1 MRITR
6 IVPALFGRFTTPTAL
21 TIPPGKMVVIYGE
34 NETGKSTYADLA
46 VTLLSESY
54 DMGIISRYG
63 TPNAPIKG
71 HIELANGNNSL
82 TVEFKNIARIPS
94 RTSEVKRKESDST
107 SPIWDA
113 ISSLD
118 PQVVRNLFRLNAV
131 EIGNG
136 EAVKEKFK
144 NYGFGDKRGT
154 SVTSVRD
161 SYKSRITE
169 LTRLLRESQVNL
181 EKLENN
187 RTEAEGSGPRYRTL
201 LKQIEEAETEKKDYE
216 TELATLRDTET
227 ALRVCTSLEMGVE
240 KAREAE
246 LCLREAEENGLLV
259 PLTFG
264 TVHGSVHP
272 AEEKFSAIRL
282 EELED
287 TLTECET
294 TLAEQTTI
302 VDDELRG
309 IGLNREQLLSS
320 RTLADQQPRNEFFT
334 HIQRK
339 LLSRESYVD
348 ELDRLHGQNHTV
360 EVNSAENRV
369 RAAADAWT
377 ATGVTISAHEFAG
390 RPDALEAPTQ
400 TSASGGRADGAWV
413 LAALGVA
420 GVVVGLLTDQT
431 FGALFSGAI
440 GIVGFVML
448 RRSRPSSSVP
458 AAQASDPIGRDLL
471 HGLAKEVIDSRNDL
485 ETQKRELEKVRERI
499 PFLESE
505 IDRLDSEVRDA
516 LSGVGL
522 DVVPGMSSTALSSLF
537 EKVAGLVTQTQSLG
551 NLVLLRDRA
560 KTEVEK
566 ARHGFE
572 KLRDR
577 LLGDFSSAEID
588 IPTTRVKSPVDA
600 VDIIRDWCGRWNQ
613 QVQWRQAETSLR
625 GQIEAQNHLAPKIRE
640 LLALDPDARNRVA
653 VEIREAVEGLVTKRD
668 ELNSKIQGLNSEA
681 NTLSTDSRLVE
692 INASIAACTADI
704 RDTCIE
710 MMRLHAQVKL
720 IESLARKRAEESK
733 PELVRRVQE
742 MVLAVADDWKSIEFD
757 EDGNSV
763 TVERHKGGAVKDV
776 ALSAGA
782 RSLLFTA
789 MRVAIMQQEA
799 DGDNGVHIPLF
810 CDDPLLHLDDQRTR
824 QAMRMLRDQADGHQV
839 LYFTCKKEIRN
850 LANELGIPVVTI
862 G

>member
-6 IVPALFGRFTTPTAL
+6 IVPALFGRFTTPKAL
-21 TIPPGKMVVIYGE
+21 TIPPDKMVVIYGK

-118 PQVVRNLFRLNAV
+118 PQVVRNLFRLNAL
-131 EIGNG
+131 EIENG
-136 EAVKEKFK
+136 DEVKKKFK

-169 LTRLLRESQVNL
+169 LTRLLRESRDD
-181 EKLENN
+181 LENLRN
-187 RTEAEGSGPRYRTL
+187 NQAEAEGSGPQYRTL
-201 LKQIEEAETEKKDYE
+201 LKQIEQAEKEKRDHE
-216 TELATLRDTET
+216 TELTTLRETET
-227 ALRVCTSLEMGVE
+227 ALRVCTSLDMGV
-240 KAREAE
+240 KDAREAE
-246 LCLREAEENGLLV
+246 LDLRTAEENGLMV

-272 AEEKFSAIRL
+272 AVEKFSAIRL

-287 TLTECET
+287 ALTKCET

-302 VDDELRG
+302 LDDELRG
-309 IGLNREQLLSS
+309 IGLDREQLLSS
-320 RTLADQQPRNEFFT
+320 ETLADQLPRNEFLSRV
-334 HIQRK
+334 QRK
-339 LLSRESYVD
+339 LVLRESKMD
-348 ELDRLHGQNHTV
+348 DLERLRGQDHTV
-360 EVNSAENRV
+360 EVNSAEARV
-369 RAAADAWT
+369 RAAESAWT
-377 ATGVTISAHEFAG
+377 ATGVTITAHEFAG
-390 RPDALEAPTQ
+390 RPDALEAPVQ

-413 LAALGVA
+413 LAALAVA
-420 GVVVGLLTDQT
+420 GVVAGLLTDQT

-440 GIVGFVML
+440 GIAGFVML
-448 RRSRPSSSVP
+448 RRTRPSPSVP
-458 AAQASDPIGRDLL
+458 AAQASTPIDRDLL
-471 HGLAKEVIDSRNDL
+471 HGLAKEVIDSRNNL
-485 ETQKRELEKVRERI
+485 ETQTRELEKVQETI
-499 PFLESE
+499 PVLESE
-505 IDRLDSEVRDA
+505 IDRLDSEVRKA

-522 DVVPGMSSTALSSLF
+522 DVAAGISSMALSSLF

-551 NLVLLRDRA
+551 NLVLLRERA

-566 ARHGFE
+566 ARKGFE
-572 KLRDR
+572 ELRDR
-577 LLGDFSSAEID
+577 LLEDFAAAKID
-588 IPTTRVKSPVDA
+588 IPSTRVKSPGDA
-600 VDIIRDWCGRWNQ
+600 VDIIRDWCGRWDQ
-613 QVQWRQAETSLR
+613 QVQWRRAETWLR
-625 GQIEAQNHLAPKIRE
+625 RQIEAQNHLAPKIRE

-668 ELNSKIQGLNSEA
+668 ELNSKIQGLNYEA

-692 INASIAACTADI
+692 INASIAACEADI

-710 MMRLHAQVKL
+710 VMRLHAQVKL
-720 IESLARKRAEESK
+720 IESLAKKRAEESK

-757 EDGNSV
+757 EDGNSI
-763 TVERHKGGAVKDV
+763 TVERREGGTVKDI

-839 LYFTCKKEIRN
+839 LYFTCKTEMKN
-850 LANELGIPVVTI
+850 LASELGIPVVTI

>member
-6 IVPALFGRFTTPTAL
+6 IVPALFGRFTTPKAL
-21 TIPPGKMVVIYGE
+21 DIPSGKMVVIYGK

-46 VTLLSESY
+46 VTLLSKSY

-71 HIELANGNNSL
+71 HIELTSEDDSL
-82 TVEFKNIARIPS
+82 TVEFKNGARIPS
-94 RTSEVKRKESDST
+94 VTSGVKRKESDSS
-107 SPIWDA
+107 SPIWDD
-113 ISSLD
+113 IKSLD

-136 EAVKEKFK
+136 KDVKEKFK

-154 SVTSVRD
+154 SVTSVRN
-161 SYKSRITE
+161 SYNSRISV
-169 LTRLLRESQVNL
+169 LTRLLRDTQSNL
-181 EKLENN
+181 DKLRNN
-187 RTEAEGSGPRYRTL
+187 RTEAEGSGPRYRIL
-201 LKQIEEAETEKKDYE
+201 LKQIEQAETEKKGYD

-240 KAREAE
+240 SAREAE
-246 LCLREAEENGLLV
+246 LGLREAEENGLLV

-272 AEEKFSAIRL
+272 AKEKFSAIRL
-282 EELED
+282 EELEEE
-287 TLTECET
+287 LTNRET
-294 TLAEQTTI
+294 DLAEQTTT
-302 VDDELRG
+302 VDNELRG
-309 IGLNREQLLSS
+309 IGLDREQLLSS
-320 RTLADQQPRNEFFT
+320 RTLADQQPRNEFLT
-334 HIQRK
+334 RIQRK
-339 LLSRESYVD
+339 LLSRESKVD
-348 ELDRLHGQNHTV
+348 ELDRLRGQNHTV
-360 EVNSAENRV
+360 EVNSAESRV
-369 RAAADAWT
+369 RAAEDAWT
-377 ATGVTISAHEFAG
+377 STGVTISAHEFAG
-390 RPDALEAPTQ
+390 HPDALEAPVQ
-400 TSASGGRADGAWV
+400 TAASGGRADGAWV

-420 GVVVGLLTDQT
+420 GVVAGLLMNQT

-440 GIVGFVML
+440 GIAGFVML

-458 AAQASDPIGRDLL
+458 AAQASDPIGRDIL
-471 HGLAKEVIDSRNDL
+471 HGLAKEVIDSHNNL
-485 ETQKRELEKVRERI
+485 ETQKRELEKVQETI
-499 PFLESE
+499 PVLKSE

-522 DVVPGMSSTALSSLF
+522 DVASGMSSTALNSLF
-537 EKVAGLVTQTQSLG
+537 EKVAGLVTQTQSLE
-551 NLVLLRDRA
+551 NLRISRDRA
-560 KTEVEK
+560 KAEVET
-566 ARHGFE
+566 ARNGFE

-577 LLGDFSSAEID
+577 LLDDFAAAEID
-588 IPTTRVKSPVDA
+588 IPSTRVKSPADA
-600 VDIIRDWCGRWNQ
+600 VVIIRDWCDRWDQ
-613 QVQWRQAETSLR
+613 QVQWRHAETSLR

-668 ELNSKIQGLNSEA
+668 ELTTNIERWNSEA
-681 NTLSTDSRLVE
+681 NTLSTVSRLVE
-692 INASIAACTADI
+692 INASIAACEADI

-710 MMRLHAQVKL
+710 VMRLHAQVKL

-757 EDGNSV
+757 EDGNSI
-763 TVERHKGGAVKDV
+763 TVERREGGTVKDI

-839 LYFTCKKEIRN
+839 LYFTCKTEMKN
-850 LANELGIPVVTI
+850 LASELGIPVVTI